1 MDTPTFEQLP
11 SYVASLMKEVREVKE
26 LLSSQNKNSEP
37 KPDKLVLLPQA
48 AEILGIAETTV
59 YSKVS
64 RGELPYMKRGK
75 KLYFSEKELREYL
88 MQGKVKTAAEI
99 AMEAGVYL
107 STHK

>member
-1 MDTPTFEQLP
+1 METPTFDQLP
-11 SYVASLMKEVREVKE
+11 NFVNSLMREVLEVKN
-26 LLSSQNKNSEP
+26 LLLAQNKTPEA

-48 AEILGIAETTV
+48 AEILGIAEATV

-88 MQGKVKTAAEI
+88 LQGKVRTAAEI
-99 AMEAGVYL
+99 AKEAGTYL

>member
-1 MDTPTFEQLP
+1 M
-11 SYVASLMKEVREVKE
+11 EVKD
-26 LLSSQNKNSEP
+26 LLLTQNKTPED
-37 KPDKLVLLPQA
+37 KPDKLVLLAGA

-99 AMEAGVYL
+99 AKEAGIYL
-107 STHK
+107 STRK